1 MIVISLPL
9 FLFNIDMNKLS
20 TCIFC
25 FIVVI
30 IGLHLIGTCKYNN
43 TIKDNIINEKDS
55 NVCEINDT
63 TDILMIE

>member
-30 IGLHLIGTCKYNN
+30 ISLHLIGTCKYNN
-43 TIKDNIINEKDS
+43 TIKDSIINEKNS

>member
-1 MIVISLPL
+1 
-9 FLFNIDMNKLS
+9 MNKLS
-20 TCIFC
+20 TCMFC

-30 IGLHLIGTCKYNN
+30 IGLHLIGTCKYNI
-43 TIKDNIINEKDS
+43 IKDIIVNERDS